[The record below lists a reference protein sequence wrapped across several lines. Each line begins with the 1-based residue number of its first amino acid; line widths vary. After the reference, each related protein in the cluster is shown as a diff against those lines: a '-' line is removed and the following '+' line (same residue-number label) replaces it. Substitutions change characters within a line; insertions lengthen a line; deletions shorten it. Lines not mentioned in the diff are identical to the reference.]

1 MGLTE
6 AALER
11 GNGVPGTAAIVWT
24 VGLGIVGFLLVLAVW
39 YAMVAESH
47 IPAVI
52 CSTLLLL
59 PLLSTLVWEFMH
71 ARRE

>member
-1 MGLTE
+1 MGMTE

-11 GNGVPGTAAIVWT
+11 GNVVTGTAAIVWT
-24 VGLGIVGFLLVLAVW
+24 IGLGMLGFLLVLAIW

-59 PLLSTLVWEFMH
+59 PLVSTLVWEIIH